1 MPSPLFVAALGMGV
15 VFVFLVFLS
24 TMMAALTAV
33 AGRPTEQSDT
43 PEPVTVPHGP
53 GSPGWIAAATAVF
66 FADDQAVDQLRSGAP
81 WRPYDTVDSVRWRMK
96 PLSANSVNVPRHI
109 AP

>member
-33 AGRPTEQSDT
+33 AGQHTEQSDT
-43 PEPVTVPHGP
+43 PELATVPQKP

-66 FADDQAVDQLRSGAP
+66 LADDQAVDQLRSGAA
-81 WRPYDTVDSVRWRMK
+81 WRPYDTVDSVRWRLT
-96 PLSANSVNVPRHI
+96 PASTHSGNVPRHI
-109 AP
+109 RP